1 VPGEPF
7 RLIFGLAAQNLDRK
21 RVAVRS
27 QAHGLVSVFFAHTA
41 IVARSTAAVKSRIT
55 SSSGKSLV
63 YSRDGR
69 RQPARP
75 DPLSKESPNLTIP
88 LILQIQQA
96 ALDSNSSV
104 TDALRKAKLAC
115 TKLGLSEFGNWVDLE
130 LNGYMEEPAKELPK
144 YRKLRGTPEAY
155 NPYHGWEPIIF
166 QDAKAATSF
175 SLAPVGMS
183 MAAIEKS
190 LEGTANGS
198 GSFEFPYPTALAAKI
213 RKAIKFDTATH
224 IKLTVSQVADIPHT
238 VRNILLEWT
247 IDMENQGILGT
258 DLTFNEE
265 ERAKSEAATAHT
277 VNNIN
282 IGQVGAFVQGAEN
295 SVIQGGDDAV
305 LNLDGVHQLVKQVEQ
320 LLSVADLPNSVKE
333 NTEIALAEIKQAAD
347 SSVPD
352 RGRLRRALE
361 GLKRV
366 VAPAGEH
373 LLRIGVDAAVTKLL
387 GGG

>member
-1 VPGEPF
+1 
-7 RLIFGLAAQNLDRK
+7 
-21 RVAVRS
+21 
-27 QAHGLVSVFFAHTA
+27 
-41 IVARSTAAVKSRIT
+41 
-55 SSSGKSLV
+55 
-63 YSRDGR
+63 
-69 RQPARP
+69 
-75 DPLSKESPNLTIP
+75 
-88 LILQIQQA
+88 
-96 ALDSNSSV
+96 
-104 TDALRKAKLAC
+104 
-115 TKLGLSEFGNWVDLE
+115 
-130 LNGYMEEPAKELPK
+130 MEERAID
-144 YRKLRGTPEAY
+144 RFG
-155 NPYHGWEPIIF
+155 
-166 QDAKAATSF
+166 
-175 SLAPVGMS
+175 SLS
-183 MAAIEKS
+183 M
-190 LEGTANGS
+190 
-198 GSFEFPYPTALAAKI
+198 
-213 RKAIKFDTATH
+213 
-224 IKLTVSQVADIPHT
+224 DIPHT

-247 IDMENQGILGT
+247 IDMEKQGILGT

-295 SVIQGGDDAV
+295 SVIQGGVDAV

-361 GLKRV
+361 GLKRL